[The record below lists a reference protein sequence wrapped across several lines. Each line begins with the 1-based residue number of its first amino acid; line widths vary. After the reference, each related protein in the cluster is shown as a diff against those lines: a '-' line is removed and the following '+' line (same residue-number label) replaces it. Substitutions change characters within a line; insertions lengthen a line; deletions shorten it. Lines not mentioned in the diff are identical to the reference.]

1 MGREMG
7 MDSQKMTMKE
17 LPESERPYEKLKK
30 YGPHF
35 LSDAEL
41 LAIVFRTGSR
51 GERAVE
57 IAQRLLTLNQYNP
70 GLIGLYDTSL
80 QELQKIKGIGEVKS
94 IQIQA
99 VMELSKRFAKYQGK
113 EQFKISSPR
122 SIAAIYMEE
131 MRYLKQEHFKVVLL
145 DTKNKIIGDRDVTIG
160 SINSSIVHP
169 REVFKEAIQRSAAH
183 IILLHNHPSG
193 DPSPSREDVQVT
205 KRIIEA
211 GELLGI
217 PVLDHIIIGNGNYI
231 SLKEKDLC

>member
-1 MGREMG
+1 MELNT
-7 MDSQKMTMKE
+7 QKVTMKE
-17 LPESERPYEKLKK
+17 LPDSEKPYEKLMK
-30 YGPHF
+30 YGPAF

-41 LAIVFRTGSR
+41 LAIIFRVGSR

-57 IAQRLLTLNQYNP
+57 TAQRLLCLNDHNP
-70 GLIGLYDTSL
+70 GLIGLYDMSL
-80 QELQKIKGIGEVKS
+80 KDLQRIKGIGQVKS

-99 VMELSKRFAKYQGK
+99 VMELSKRIAKCQAQK
-113 EQFKISSPR
+113 QFKISSP
-122 SIAAIYMEE
+122 SAVAHIYMEE

-183 IILLHNHPSG
+183 IIIVHNHPSG
-193 DPSPSREDVQVT
+193 DPTPSREDIEVT

-211 GELLGI
+211 GNLLGV
-217 PVLDHIIIGNGNYI
+217 PVLDHIIIGNGKYI

>member
-1 MGREMG
+1 
-7 MDSQKMTMKE
+7 
-17 LPESERPYEKLKK
+17 
-30 YGPHF
+30 
-35 LSDAEL
+35 
-41 LAIVFRTGSR
+41 
-51 GERAVE
+51 
-57 IAQRLLTLNQYNP
+57 
-70 GLIGLYDTSL
+70 
-80 QELQKIKGIGEVKS
+80 
-94 IQIQA
+94 
-99 VMELSKRFAKYQGK
+99 
-113 EQFKISSPR
+113 
-122 SIAAIYMEE
+122 
-131 MRYLKQEHFKVVLL
+131 
-145 DTKNKIIGDRDVTIG
+145 RDVTIG